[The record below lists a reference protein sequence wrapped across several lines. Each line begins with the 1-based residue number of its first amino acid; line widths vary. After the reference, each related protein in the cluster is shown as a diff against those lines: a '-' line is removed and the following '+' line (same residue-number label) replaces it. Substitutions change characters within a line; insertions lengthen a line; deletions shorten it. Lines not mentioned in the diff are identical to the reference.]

1 MHEQNPTPNPIDLV
15 STWLTDAD
23 DHPLHGGVT
32 LATVGPD
39 GRPSARIVLL
49 RGHDERGFVFYTN
62 YRSRKAEELQTNPQA
77 AMVLWWRD
85 LKQQVRIEGRVNKVS
100 REESEVYFASR
111 PRGHQLGAW
120 VSKQSRVIPDRA
132 VLNDGLT
139 ETRRRFENRDIPCP
153 PHWGGYRL
161 SPDMIEFWEEGEH
174 RLHDRLRYR
183 RQDGEWR
190 IERLAP

>member
-1 MHEQNPTPNPIDLV
+1 
-15 STWLTDAD
+15 
-23 DHPLHGGVT
+23 
-32 LATVGPD
+32 
-39 GRPSARIVLL
+39 
-49 RGHDERGFVFYTN
+49 
-62 YRSRKAEELQTNPQA
+62 
-77 AMVLWWRD
+77 MVLWWRD